1 MANSPTAL
9 AKAFRALV
17 ALLAVFV
24 TVTAITAITSPG
36 RLRAFPGRVALL
48 PLMPIVHVS
57 GPQEEFSVVFRNS
70 RGVGVQF
77 ARPGSV
83 RLELSL
89 WGWLH
94 LRPLVVEVVPP
105 LRLVPGGQAIGV
117 MLAPAGLF
125 VERIVPV
132 RDPSGRVRYPARDA
146 GLEPGDVIVAVDG
159 DPVTTPEQ
167 FARLVAQAAQRNRP
181 LQVSYLRD
189 GRRHRTR
196 LVPAPGEVV
205 RGDALA
211 PQSSQ
216 ARWGH
221 AAGLLVRDP
230 AIGVGTLTF
239 YDPRTQRFGALGHM
253 VVEPSRRPVTMADG
267 RIVRAA
273 ISGIAAGDRGR
284 PGEKVGIFRHEEGEL
299 GIIERNTPVGI
310 FGHLLRQPPSGVF
323 SEALPVALD
332 GQVKEGPAT
341 TLTVIAGERV
351 ESFSIEV
358 LRVRSLGVPESQR
371 LVIRVTDP
379 QLLARSGGIVQGM
392 SGSPIIQDGHLV
404 GAITHVAVQDPTRG
418 FGVLIEPMV
427 EASGLWGSVAGPR
440 AILTNS
446 HLAA

>member
-1 MANSPTAL
+1 MGNSPAAL
-9 AKAFRALV
+9 SRAVRALV
-17 ALLAVFV
+17 ALLAVLV
-24 TVTAITAITSPG
+24 TVTAVSAITSPG
-36 RLRAFPGRVALL
+36 RLRAFPGRVARL
-48 PLMPIVHVS
+48 PLMPMVHVS
-57 GPQEEFSVVFRNS
+57 GPPDRFSVVFRDG

-117 MLAPAGLF
+117 MLAPAGLV
-125 VERIVPV
+125 VERTLPV
-132 RDPSGRVRYPARDA
+132 RDASGRLRYPAKEA
-146 GLEPGDVIVAVDG
+146 GLEPGDVILEVDDQPVA
-159 DPVTTPEQ
+159 TPEQ
-167 FARLVAQAAQRNRP
+167 LARLVQQAGRRHRA
-181 LQVSYLRD
+181 LEVSFLRD
-189 GRRHRTR
+189 GRRRKTR

-205 RGDALA
+205 RGDGPA
-211 PQSSQ
+211 PHGSGAGWSH
-216 ARWGH
+216 G
-221 AAGLLVRDP
+221 AGLLVREP
-230 AIGVGTLTF
+230 AVGVGTLTF
-239 YDPRTQRFGALGHM
+239 FDPRTRRFGALGHM
-253 VVEPSRRPVTMADG
+253 VVEPSRRPVAMPDG

-273 ISGIAAGDRGR
+273 IAGITAADRGR
-284 PGEKVGIFRHEEGEL
+284 PGEKVGSFRHEDGDL

-310 FGHLLRQPPSGVF
+310 FGRLLRQPPAGLL

-332 GQVKEGPAT
+332 GQVREGPAT
-341 TLTVIAGERV
+341 ALTVLAGEQV
-351 ESFSIEV
+351 ESFAIEI

-427 EASGLWGSVAGPR
+427 EASGLWRPAAGPR
-440 AILTNS
+440 AGLANS